1 MAPPSLY
8 TRDAGMATPEQKGP
22 MTYWMPLSIS
32 FCATLTPVRASHWSS
47 SETRSNFSTLPP
59 PMIFFTLSSSMA
71 RRTPLSLSLPANA
84 FGPDR
89 GPVWPIATRC
99 SCASAVADSSVS
111 VAKVTEIMS
120 PVFCVMAGL
129 GGRVGG
135 GVGKGAVTVSG
146 KRPVFGGARVQRVP
160 DDAFDGRALRA
171 DQRQARAAHML
182 GAYAH
187 QHVDQLEVLHQLG
200 RDIQVQHGRHPLVQ
214 RKGLGKAAGLHQFV
228 QRHGLAREGAAHA
241 GQQAIAAQGQAFV
254 GQVVDAQEELV
265 ALAHG

>member
-1 MAPPSLY
+1 
-8 TRDAGMATPEQKGP
+8 

-59 PMIFFTLSSSMA
+59 TMIFFTLSSSMA

-129 GGRVGG
+129 CGRVGW
-135 GVGKGAVTVSG
+135 GVGGWERGGQCSG

-160 DDAFDGRALRA
+160 DDAFHGSALGA
-171 DQRQARAAHML
+171 DQGQARAAHML

-265 ALAHG
+265 AL